1 MAKHFKNFSNGFR
14 LKPLSNT
21 AFNNTL
27 DVQMGDI
34 AYLENTGLKFY
45 DGSAWKSINIEGS
58 EVQNSVLSYY
68 PLQKSA
74 SVDATVDLYMDTQH
88 DDYPTN
94 DTNTKKQVSNKTII
108 IDLVSANGNIDD
120 VTIHLPQGDNGS
132 LAAGESGVSAGQTV
146 TIYRKDSEK
155 EDYTSQGEGKASVTV
170 KAHTSDGN
178 IYQTLNICGYTDAL
192 TYSSTTS
199 SITFGG
205 YSGVGSTSPVLTNTT
220 LYNNKKLVFM
230 FNGTNW
236 ILLNSK
242 DQIQELLPIGTVL
255 MSVLSEEAFNNETAG
270 VWRRCNEQNISGS
283 RLAQI
288 TGWSQTPGMTD
299 WLTFPRMSHSSDT
312 RITSNTLN
320 TSYSNN
326 SSTAMPGQGHHG
338 RIGSRAI
345 YMTDTKHLGLSLA
358 VASNSSSIANDVH
371 NHTQASHSH
380 TISQLEKTNNIYDSG
395 GYRSAWAWYGA
406 SSTTT
411 SSKTPTINNDTHK
424 HNLAISNAQFTTK
437 TITGHKESTTA
448 SGSYNQETK
457 ENRPSC
463 TYYNF
468 LIRID

>member
-45 DGSAWKSINIEGS
+45 DGSAWKSINVEGS

-170 KAHTSDGN
+170 KAHTSDGS

-192 TYSSTTS
+192 TYSNTTS

-255 MSVLSEEAFNNETAG
+255 MSVLGEAAFNNETAG
-270 VWRRCNEQNISGS
+270 VWRRCNGQSISGS

-288 TGWSQTPGMTD
+288 TGWSTTPEMTD
-299 WLTFPRMSHSSDT
+299 LLTFPRMSNSSDT
-312 RITSNTLN
+312 RCTSNLLT
-320 TSYSNN
+320 TSYNNNN
-326 SSTAMPGQGHHG
+326 SVAMPGQAQHG
-338 RIGSRAI
+338 RIGSRAKH
-345 YMTDTKHLGLSLA
+345 MTDTAHLGLILA
-358 VASNSSSIANDVH
+358 VAINNTSITGGA
-371 NHTQASHSH
+371 HTHTMNPHSH
-380 TISQLEKTNNIYDSG
+380 TFDGAKAYN
-395 GYRSAWAWYGA
+395 SASANHGRA
-406 SSTTT
+406 KPTGTTRTTHSTTST
-411 SSKTPTINNDTHK
+411 MNADSPTHV
-424 HNLAISNAQFTTK
+424 HNLAISNDQFTTK
-437 TITGHKESTTA
+437 TITGHKGATVSTD
-448 SGSYNQETK
+448 SYNGETK